1 MRCVS
6 TTSCPFCLTSDSWP
20 TVCLRHFM
28 HEEGRAAS
36 SWLEKVI
43 LLQANPYCQWSPK
56 VQRAPTGRQGSHRD
70 THAAV
75 CSRTASPP
83 DAMGPWRDPTQNV
96 HRVTSACWASFP
108 SHITS
113 SVIHFSHIR
122 NELSREKCYCK
133 LIIDAKRLWK
143 QNTRTGII
151 FKRRNQRKGYCY
163 YMGLSGKIFPLLKLK
178 LVAIASENSLGFPN
192 SNSYF
197 HALDVTFYQK

>member
-1 MRCVS
+1 MVGKGHPAAGKPILSVIPKSSESSYWKTRFTQRHPCSSLQQDGLS
-6 TTSCPFCLTSDSWP
+6 T
-20 TVCLRHFM
+20 V
-28 HEEGRAAS
+28 
-36 SWLEKVI
+36 
-43 LLQANPYCQWSPK
+43 
-56 VQRAPTGRQGSHRD
+56 
-70 THAAV
+70 
-75 CSRTASPP
+75 
-83 DAMGPWRDPTQNV
+83 PWRDPTQNV